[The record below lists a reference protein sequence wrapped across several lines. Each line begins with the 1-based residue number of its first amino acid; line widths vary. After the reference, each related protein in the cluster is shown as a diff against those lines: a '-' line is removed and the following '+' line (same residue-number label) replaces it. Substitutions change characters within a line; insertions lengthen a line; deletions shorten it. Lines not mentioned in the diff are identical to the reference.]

1 MKDYLSP
8 IYIVGAGCKKNA
20 FFTRVTEKKL
30 KIRYILAMDYE
41 IRRLELFK
49 DLLYL
54 PAQESAEARK
64 NPPENIE
71 GERMTRFETPVDK
84 RNLEPQ
90 LEEYLCNG
98 IFCGQGI
105 PSNID
110 GSVELIIPE
119 GVSRHQL
126 EPIPAGTYAF
136 VQCEYPPHETSPQVL
151 RENQL
156 KAAEALW
163 LECLWEEWE
172 PEDNFVYLREIPHGS
187 TTVFQLFRRI
197 RS

>member
-1 MKDYLSP
+1 
-8 IYIVGAGCKKNA
+8 
-20 FFTRVTEKKL
+20 
-30 KIRYILAMDYE
+30 MDYKV
-41 IRRLELFK
+41 RRLELCK

-54 PAQESAEARK
+54 PTDMTK
-64 NPPENIE
+64 VLPPGFT
-71 GERMTRFETPVDK
+71 GERMTRFETRVDR

-90 LEEYLCNG
+90 LEDYLCNG

-105 PSNID
+105 SSNID
-110 GSVELIIPE
+110 GSIEVVLPE
-119 GVSRHQL
+119 GTSRPQL
-126 EPIPAGTYAF
+126 EAIPAGTYVF
-136 VQCEYPPHETSPQVL
+136 VQSEYPPHETSPKVL

-172 PEDNFVYLREIPHGS
+172 TVDSFVYLREIPHEN

-197 RS
+197 RSSLFRQG